1 MEYRLLG
8 HMVVRADGRDLAVG
22 GIKQRAVLA
31 ILLLNA
37 GSGVDLDTLVDLV
50 WDDTPPAKPISSVR
64 AYVANLRR
72 TLADGDPTGARAL
85 VTDATGYRLDVAPD
99 ELDIATFE
107 RLTTEGRQA
116 LTVGD
121 ATRAEESL
129 RVALDL
135 WRGPALFDFRDH
147 RFADAAVHRFSALRT
162 MAAEGLYEAGLQL
175 GRDAELI
182 PGLEEQVR
190 IDPLHERLWGQLM
203 VALYRS
209 GRRAEALA
217 TYQRARTVLD
227 DELGVAPG
235 AALEHL
241 RREITR
247 ESAELDYAPL
257 RLELRTAVVDTPR
270 NHRIVGR
277 DRELSVLAELVATTP
292 RGHGAMT
299 VIRGDSGTGKSSM
312 AAAVVDDAL
321 EQGFVFAWSTQTD
334 GVREPPMWTWVHIVD
349 RLVEY
354 ADPDDVARARV
365 FAPEILSTRGPAS
378 VGATTDPT
386 VGSRFEDAEKIA
398 TVIVTLVGATPTVL
412 VLDDLH
418 RADRPTREVLEV
430 LSHRLRE
437 VPLLVVV
444 TWQDAGPDR
453 PLRPRAF
460 DRLLSRSDTVTI
472 RLGPLAPDAVGELVT
487 VETRVRAHPDLV
499 AAIHE
504 RTGGN
509 PFHTRELARLLHTGG
524 HLDADTR
531 RIDIDVPPDAVAGVV
546 RRRLAGLSRRTR
558 DALGIG
564 ALLGV
569 VVESALLAEVLD
581 LSDSELRERLGPAC
595 RIGILTPSAQAPQR
609 YWFTHAV
616 IRHVSA
622 DDLPVDRREWGHAR
636 IAGAYAARADVGA
649 YDQTI
654 AAADHAWRAGEQLQ
668 PEVAAGLI
676 DRALQHSVTRAEYQD
691 IADLTEHALDMA
703 QRLPR
708 SDSRLEREARHWM
721 QRASVLAVLEGHTS
735 TEAAEALARAF
746 EVGSAMSPT
755 SLFTSAVA
763 LRCAMLV
770 GTAAHRE
777 AAALGEGLIAK
788 FDADGD
794 PAAGAAGY
802 YVRAVA
808 ELMRGEPAAAI
819 ATVDRLHARVPAVPA
834 RDNLLLFDVRAFGVA
849 ALAHA
854 TLGDAATGRAM
865 AHNGIALARSRSN
878 AFAEA
883 IISVNALQVNA
894 FCGVVAGTAAEA
906 EQLIETLN
914 RAGAKDLLGSTQI
927 IAEWARGMAVGGP
940 DTTVGVRDGI
950 ALHTSGGMRIFAP
963 FYLRLLAEVENVHG
977 HLDDARASI
986 HRAELM
992 ARTTG
997 EIAWE
1002 KRPSVNRGLRSTDG
1016 RVVDGHFSGNA
1027 G

>member
-1 MEYRLLG
+1 
-8 HMVVRADGRDLAVG
+8 MVVRADGRDLSVG

-37 GSGVDLDTLVDLV
+37 GSSVDLDTLVDLV

-64 AYVANLRR
+64 AYIANLRR
-72 TLADGDPTGARAL
+72 AFADADPMGAQAL
-85 VTDATGYRLDVAPD
+85 MTDTTGYRLDVAAD
-99 ELDIATFE
+99 ELDTTTFE
-107 RLTTEGRQA
+107 RLTTEGREA
-116 LTVGD
+116 LTVGE
-121 ATRAEESL
+121 AARAEESL
-129 RVALDL
+129 RIALDL
-135 WRGPALFDFRDH
+135 WRGPALADFRDH

-217 TYQRARTVLD
+217 TYQRARTVLG

-241 RREITR
+241 RREIAK
-247 ESAELDYAPL
+247 ESAGLDFTPL
-257 RLELRTAVVDTPR
+257 RMELRTAVVDTPR

-277 DRELSVLAELVATTP
+277 DRELSVLADLVAATP
-292 RGHGAMT
+292 RGRGAMT

-312 AAAVVDDAL
+312 AAAVVDDAV

-334 GVREPPMWTWVHIVD
+334 GIREPPMWTWVHIVD
-349 RLVEY
+349 RLVGH
-354 ADPDDVARARV
+354 AHPDAVTRATA
-365 FAPEILSTRGPAS
+365 FAPDLLSARRPAS
-378 VGATTDPT
+378 VLPEPDSA
-386 VGSRFEDAEKIA
+386 VASRFEDAEKIA
-398 TVIVTLVGATPTVL
+398 TVIAMLIGTTPTVL

-418 RADRPTREVLEV
+418 RADRPTRAVLEV
-430 LSHRLRE
+430 VSHRLRE
-437 VPLLVVV
+437 LPLLIVV

-453 PLRPRAF
+453 PLRPKAF

-472 RLGPLAPDAVGELVT
+472 RLGPLAPAAVGELVA

-499 AAIHE
+499 AAVHD

-509 PFHTRELARLLHTGG
+509 PFHTRELARLLHAGG

-546 RRRLAGLSRRTR
+546 RRRLAGLPRRTR

-569 VVESALLAEVLD
+569 VVESALLAGVLG

-595 RIGILTPSAQAPQR
+595 RIGVLTPSAQTPQR

-622 DDLPVDRREWGHAR
+622 DELPAERREWGHAR
-636 IAGAYAARADVGA
+636 IAAAYAARADVGA

-654 AAADHAWRAGEQLQ
+654 AAADHAWRAGAQLP
-668 PEVAAGLI
+668 PEVAANLI
-676 DRALQHSVTRAEYQD
+676 DRALHNSVTRAEYQD

-703 QRLPR
+703 QRLPPG
-708 SDSRLEREARHWM
+708 DSRLEREARHWM
-721 QRASVLAVLEGHTS
+721 QRASVLAVLKGHTS
-735 TEAAEALARAF
+735 ADAEQALARAF
-746 EVGSAMSPT
+746 EVGSAMSAT

-770 GTAAHRE
+770 GTAGYRE
-777 AAALGEGLIAK
+777 ATALGEKLIAT
-788 FDADGD
+788 FDVDGD
-794 PAAGAAGY
+794 PAAGAAGF
-802 YVRAVA
+802 YVRAVV
-808 ELMRGEPAAAI
+808 ELMRGEPAAAVR
-819 ATVDRLHARVPAVPA
+819 TVERLQTQVPPVPA

-865 AHNGIALARSRSN
+865 AHNGIQLARARSN

-894 FCGVVAGTAAEA
+894 FCGVVPGTAAEA
-906 EQLIETLN
+906 EELIGMLN
-914 RAGAKDLLGSTQI
+914 RAGAVDLLGSTQI
-927 IAEWARGMAVGGP
+927 IAGWARGMAVGGP
-940 DTTVGVRDGI
+940 DTTAAIRQGL
-950 ALHTSGGMRIFAP
+950 ALHTAGGMRIFAP
-963 FYLRLLAEVENVHG
+963 FYLRLLAEVENAHG
-977 HLDDARASI
+977 HVNDARASNQQ
-986 HRAELM
+986 AELL
-992 ARTTG
+992 ARATG
-997 EIAWE
+997 EMAWE
-1002 KRPSVNRGLRSTDG
+1002 RRPSVNRVSRSTDG
-1016 RVVDGHFSGNA
+1016 RVVDGHFSGSA